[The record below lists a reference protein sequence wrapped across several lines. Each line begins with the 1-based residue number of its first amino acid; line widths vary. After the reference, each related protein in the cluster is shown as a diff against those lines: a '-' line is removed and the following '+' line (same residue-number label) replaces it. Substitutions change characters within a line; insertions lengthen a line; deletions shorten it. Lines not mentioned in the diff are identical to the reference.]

1 MDIDYH
7 TVGEDII
14 TASNTVDNDEA
25 HADSNPSVERES
37 DSSCSG
43 SSIIIMSL
51 MTLIRRNWRMRL
63 NNFPDWYRW
72 SAKQKWQ
79 HVMRAINGVMMRTG

>member
-14 TASNTVDNDEA
+14 TASNTVDNDET
-25 HADSNPSVERES
+25 HEFQ
-37 DSSCSG
+37 
-43 SSIIIMSL
+43 SING
-51 MTLIRRNWRMRL
+51 TLIRLIMFRRRILVHHNESYDINKAKLRFI
-63 NNFPDWYRW
+63 FPDWW

-79 HVMRAINGVMMRTG
+79 RVMRVINGVMMRTG